1 MTGGLVP
8 AGVFCLAAGA
18 ALGCLFLLCKAL
30 RLALGL
36 GPWATALV
44 DVLFCLVC
52 GAWSFLCALAVD
64 QGRLRLFQ
72 AVFQGLGPGPPSPGW
87 TPWPPG
93 RPGRQKVFSG
103 EGGRSFGKERSLGW
117 DIPPQGRGRGRK
129 TEKNL
134 EKSRKKRKKRLE
146 KLM

>member
-52 GAWSFLCALAVD
+52 GASSFLCALAVD

-72 AVFQGLGPGPPSPGW
+72 AVFQGLGAWAAIAGLDPLAAGAARAAKGFFRR
-87 TPWPPG
+87 G
-93 RPGRQKVFSG
+93 RAVLGR
-103 EGGRSFGKERSLGW
+103 ERPLGW

-134 EKSRKKRKKRLE
+134 EKSRKKRKKRT
-146 KLM
+146 

>member
-8 AGVFCLAAGA
+8 AGVFCLVAGA

-72 AVFQGLGPGPPSPGW
+72 AVFQGLGAWAAIAGLDPLGRRGGPGGKRFFPA
-87 TPWPPG
+87 
-93 RPGRQKVFSG
+93 R
-103 EGGRSFGKERSLGW
+103 EGGPS
-117 DIPPQGRGRGRK
+117 GRK
-129 TEKNL
+129 GLWAGTFPRRGGAGVEKP
-134 EKSRKKRKKRLE
+134 KKI
-146 KLM
+146 

>member
-72 AVFQGLGPGPPSPGW
+72 AVFQGLGAWAAIAGLDPLAAGAARAAKGFFRR
-87 TPWPPG
+87 G
-93 RPGRQKVFSG
+93 RAVLREGKVFG
-103 EGGRSFGKERSLGW
+103 L
-117 DIPPQGRGRGRK
+117 
-129 TEKNL
+129 
-134 EKSRKKRKKRLE
+134 
-146 KLM
+146 

>member
-52 GAWSFLCALAVD
+52 GAVSFLCALAVD

-72 AVFQGLGPGPPSPGW
+72 AVFQGLGAWAAIAGLDPLAAGAARAAKGFF
-87 TPWPPG
+87 
-93 RPGRQKVFSG
+93 R
-103 EGGRSFGKERSLGW
+103 
-117 DIPPQGRGRGRK
+117 RGRAVLREGK
-129 TEKNL
+129 TFGLGHSPAGAGQGSKN
-134 EKSRKKRKKRLE
+134 RKKFREKPEKAKK
-146 KLM
+146 KT